1 MIDLGLLR
9 EQPER
14 IIGLIKRKDPSYDAQ
29 KLYDWDIQL
38 RKLRV
43 EVEELRHKK
52 NDLAK
57 QGKSGVTDEL
67 RALSIKVSKE
77 LKEKEEALE
86 ILEKDFKTLY
96 LSCPNVPEESIPVGG
111 KESNKVIKTFGSQ
124 KDYGFPLKNHVEL
137 GTALGWLD
145 FDAATRMTGSNFALY
160 KGDGVK
166 LMYALTMFMLKNN
179 LKHGYDPVL
188 PPYLVNEQSLT
199 VASNFPKFKDQ
210 VYAVTEDKLYLTP
223 TAEVNLTN
231 MYRDMILAVTDLP
244 IRMTAWTSCFRR
256 EAGGYGAQERG
267 LIRIH
272 QFEKVELVTL
282 CEPENSQQEQD
293 RMLACAE
300 DILQQLGLHYRISL
314 LAAQD
319 CSFASAKTYDIEVWL
334 PGQKQYYE
342 VSSISNCTD
351 FQSRRGAIRFKR
363 SPESKSELVAT
374 LNGSSIALSRLF
386 VALLEVYQ
394 NPDGSVTIPEILK
407 KEALFV

>member
-14 IIGLIKRKDPSYDAQ
+14 IIGLIKKKDPSYDAQ

-38 RKLRV
+38 RKLRI

-57 QGKSGVTDEL
+57 QGKAGVTDEL
-67 RALSIKVSKE
+67 RAQSIKVSKD

-86 ILEKDFKTLY
+86 ILERDFKALY
-96 LSCPNVPEESIPVGG
+96 LSCPNVPEEDIPTGG
-111 KESNKVIKTFGSQ
+111 KESNKVVKTFGAQ
-124 KDYGFPLKNHVEL
+124 KEYGFPLKNHVEL

-179 LKHGYDPVL
+179 MKHGYSPIL
-188 PPYLVNEQSLT
+188 PPYLVNEQSLV

-231 MYRDMILAVTDLP
+231 MYRDMILAATELP

-282 CEPENSQQEQD
+282 CEPEQAQKEQE

-319 CSFASAKTYDIEVWL
+319 CSFASAKTFDIEVWL

-394 NPDGSVTIPEILK
+394 NPDGSVTIPEVLK